1 MKIYTR
7 GGDKG
12 KTSIIGKAR
21 RFKDDIR
28 IEAYG
33 TVDEA
38 GAYIGLIISELEK
51 RNEDIREH
59 LLSVQQMLW
68 NVGADLAAAPDADY
82 NYRTPENAA
91 AELEPLID
99 SYREEADQITKFILR
114 GGSRHSAQLHVACT
128 IVRRA
133 ERCTVAC
140 MRQEGIH
147 LPALKYLNRL
157 SDLLFVMARAVNAR
171 ENIKDIDYRNSTEV
185 FKNPEKRD

>member
-51 RNEDIREH
+51 GMRIFGNISY
-59 LLSVQQMLW
+59 LSNKCFGM
-68 NVGADLAAAPDADY
+68 
-82 NYRTPENAA
+82 
-91 AELEPLID
+91 
-99 SYREEADQITKFILR
+99 
-114 GGSRHSAQLHVACT
+114 SAQ
-128 IVRRA
+128 I
-133 ERCTVAC
+133 
-140 MRQEGIH
+140 
-147 LPALKYLNRL
+147 
-157 SDLLFVMARAVNAR
+157 
-171 ENIKDIDYRNSTEV
+171 
-185 FKNPEKRD
+185 